1 MKVVWSPDNA
11 SKAYIDTVKSCKLNQ
26 ESGVAELISAM
37 AAGWNSKLIVET
49 WSNGNFT
56 PRSIGLAIA
65 ARHTDGRHVC
75 IVPDEH
81 SRNDYLHAMSSSTTG
96 ITSPEILIGEPEE
109 IMSELDGVDFLV
121 VDSRRRNFC
130 RFLRLARLSSRGAV
144 LVCKNAEAKTTSC
157 AFNWRGVLD
166 GGKYRVIRTAFLP
179 VGPGLDIA
187 HVAPSCVLGSTAGI
201 NSVKSS
207 NKRRWIR
214 HVDRISGE
222 EHVIR
227 TY

>member
-11 SKAYIDTVKSCKLNQ
+11 SKAYIDTVKSCELYQ

-65 ARHTDGRHVC
+65 ARHTGGRHVC
-75 IVPDEH
+75 VVPDDR
-81 SRNDYLHAMSSSTTG
+81 SRSDYMQAMSSVVHGVPT
-96 ITSPEILIGEPEE
+96 PEILVGEPEE
-109 IMSELDGVDFLV
+109 VMSELEGVDFLV
-121 VDSRRRNFC
+121 VDSRRRDFS
-130 RFLRLARLSSRGAV
+130 RFLRLARLSNRGAV
-144 LVCKNAEAKTTSC
+144 LVCKNAEVKTASSG
-157 AFNWRGVLD
+157 FKWRGVLD
-166 GGKYRVIRTAFLP
+166 GGKYRVVRTAFLP

-187 HVAPSCVLGSTAGI
+187 HVAASCSGSAPLT
-201 NSVKSS
+201 K
-207 NKRRWIR
+207 KKRWIR
-214 HVDRISGE
+214 HVDQISGE

-227 TY
+227 TT